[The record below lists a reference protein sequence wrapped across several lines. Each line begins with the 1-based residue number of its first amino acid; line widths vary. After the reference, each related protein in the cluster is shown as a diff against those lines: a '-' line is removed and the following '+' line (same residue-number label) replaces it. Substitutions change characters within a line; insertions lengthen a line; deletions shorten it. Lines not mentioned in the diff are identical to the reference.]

1 MDSYTQRAWA
11 QVSLDAIASNLQQ
24 IRRMT
29 RKEAQIMAVV
39 KADAYGHGFLQVAR
53 TLLENGADAFAV
65 AMLEEAK
72 QLRSR
77 GIDVPVLILG
87 NTNRDLCEDLIDYG
101 VMPTVFSYDMAKALS
116 NMAVKK
122 NKDAK
127 LHIKLDTGMSR
138 IGFLCD
144 EKHAPDTIREI
155 KRIAS
160 LPNLEIDGIFT
171 HLSCADEDEGAYTR
185 MQFERFMHICDSLQN
200 EGVQIGKRHVCNS
213 AALVLYP
220 EMQLD
225 MVRPGVILYG
235 LHPSSL
241 TEGKIELQSAMS
253 LKARVTLVKRVEEKI
268 GVSYGKEYITNPPD
282 TLATIPIGYADGYSR
297 LLAGKAGMLWRGR
310 RLPVVGRICMD
321 QCMIDATNADNI
333 EVDDIVTIMGSD
345 GGACISASDLAHEMD
360 TINYEIVC
368 LIGKRIPRIYTS
380 KGEVVRALNNLV

>member
-122 NKDAK
+122 
-127 LHIKLDTGMSR
+127 
-138 IGFLCD
+138 
-144 EKHAPDTIREI
+144 IRM
-155 KRIAS
+155 R
-160 LPNLEIDGIFT
+160 N
-171 HLSCADEDEGAYTR
+171 
-185 MQFERFMHICDSLQN
+185 
-200 EGVQIGKRHVCNS
+200 
-213 AALVLYP
+213 
-220 EMQLD
+220 
-225 MVRPGVILYG
+225 
-235 LHPSSL
+235 
-241 TEGKIELQSAMS
+241 
-253 LKARVTLVKRVEEKI
+253 
-268 GVSYGKEYITNPPD
+268 
-282 TLATIPIGYADGYSR
+282 
-297 LLAGKAGMLWRGR
+297 
-310 RLPVVGRICMD
+310 
-321 QCMIDATNADNI
+321 
-333 EVDDIVTIMGSD
+333 
-345 GGACISASDLAHEMD
+345 
-360 TINYEIVC
+360 
-368 LIGKRIPRIYTS
+368 YTS
-380 KGEVVRALNNLV
+380 NSTRA